1 MSDSAAMMARIVRIK
16 REEGK
21 TGLFYATSPDLKG
34 LIVSASTLDALDRK
48 TPGAIAEMY
57 AACGVDVVV
66 TRVDEQQADDFR
78 SWVAVPTA
86 VAKRALTEHV

>member
-1 MSDSAAMMARIVRIK
+1 MSVSATMKARIVRIK

-34 LIVSASTLDALDRK
+34 LIVSASTLDALDQK
-48 TPGAIAEMY
+48 TPSAIAEMY

-66 TRVDEQQADDFR
+66 TRVDESQDDALR
-78 SWVAVPTA
+78 SWVAVPT
-86 VAKRALTEHV
+86 VIAKQALAGRV